1 VIDET
6 GKALGEMDKFQALE
20 LAQGKELDLIEISP
34 KANPPVAKIMSWSK
48 YKYEQ
53 GKKEKEQHKNKAAE
67 MKEMW
72 FKAFIE
78 EGDLEHKL
86 KKVEEFLDKKHPVK
100 LTIRAKG
107 RVNREHM
114 DNLIKKIL
122 VILADKC
129 EADGNIRRDRYNISI
144 IVRPKK

>member
-1 VIDET
+1 
-6 GKALGEMDKFQALE
+6 MDKFEALKI
-20 LAQGKELDLIEISP
+20 AQDRELDLIEISP

-48 YKYEQ
+48 FKYEQ
-53 GKKEKEQHKNKAAE
+53 DKKQKEQHKNKAAE

-78 EGDLEHKL
+78 EGDLQHKL
-86 KKVEEFLDKKHPVK
+86 KKVEEFLAKKHPVK

-107 RVNREHM
+107 RVTREHM
-114 DNLIKKIL
+114 NGLIKRIL
-122 VILADKC
+122 EILADKC
-129 EADGNIRRDRYNISI
+129 EVDGSIRYDRFNISV

>member
-1 VIDET
+1 
-6 GKALGEMDKFQALE
+6 MDKFEALKIAE
-20 LAQGKELDLIEISP
+20 DSGLDLIEISP

-53 GKKEKEQHKNKAAE
+53 GKKLKEQHKNKAAE

-78 EGDLEHKL
+78 EGDLQHKL
-86 KKVEEFLDKKHPVK
+86 KKVEEFLEKKHPVK

-107 RVNREHM
+107 RVTREHM
-114 DNLIKKIL
+114 DGLIKRIMEL
-122 VILADKC
+122 LADKC
-129 EADGNIRRDRYNISI
+129 EVDGNIRHDRFNISV